1 MRPERWVTAGE
12 EEKVLEV
19 RASDDAAPDDGW
31 DGTDSHVLD
40 LLRDPVAS

>member
-19 RASDDAAPDDGW
+19 RASDDGW
-31 DGTDSHVLD
+31 DGADSHVFD